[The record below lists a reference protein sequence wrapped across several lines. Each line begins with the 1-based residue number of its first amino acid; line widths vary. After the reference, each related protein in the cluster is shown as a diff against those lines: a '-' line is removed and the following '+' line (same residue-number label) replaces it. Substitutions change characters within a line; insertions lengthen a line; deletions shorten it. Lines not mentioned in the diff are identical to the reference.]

1 MKKIIIFIILSMS
14 TLLITGC
21 STDSMED
28 ITIYTSVY
36 PIEYVS
42 KELYGDYST
51 IYNIYPQGI
60 NPYKYKFTD
69 KQLKDYGSSDL
80 VIYDG
85 LGNEKDSIVKMI
97 NKNKGLKII
106 DATNRIQITTSENE
120 IWINPSNI
128 LIIARNIKD
137 GLIEY
142 VNSSLIEKEI
152 NEKYEKLK
160 IEISNIDVDLKEM
173 GENAPNKTLIVQD
186 DEMLFLSKYN
196 LNVISLDEKN
206 ITDKIF
212 SDAKDAIENNDIK
225 YIYLFDGEEANDY
238 VKKLMDEI
246 EGIEIIYLD
255 PIYNISSSAKNDGY
269 DYVDLMNEN
278 IDKLKQELY

>member
-142 VNSSLIEKEI
+142 VNSSLIEKDI
-152 NEKYEKLK
+152 NENYEKLK

>member
-69 KQLKDYGSSDL
+69 KQIKDYGSSDL

-142 VNSSLIEKEI
+142 VNSSLIEKDI
-152 NEKYEKLK
+152 NENYEKLK

-225 YIYLFDGEEANDY
+225 YIYLFDGEEANDH
-238 VKKLMDEI
+238 VKKIMDEI
-246 EGIEIIYLD
+246 DGIEIIYLD